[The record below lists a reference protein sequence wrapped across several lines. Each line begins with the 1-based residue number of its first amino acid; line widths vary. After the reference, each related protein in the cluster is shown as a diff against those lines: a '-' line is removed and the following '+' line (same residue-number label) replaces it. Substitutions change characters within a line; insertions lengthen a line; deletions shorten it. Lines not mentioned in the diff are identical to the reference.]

1 MKTALF
7 SGKRAGV
14 SERSRFSNLI
24 FIVVHSA
31 LALTLVIQS
40 RYLNLAFQIF
50 GARLLIFSRL
60 LLCFN
65 CLE

>member
-1 MKTALF
+1 MKPALF
-7 SGKRAGV
+7 SGKRADV
-14 SERSRFSNLI
+14 SERNRFSNLI

-60 LLCFN
+60 FLCFN

>member
-1 MKTALF
+1 MKLALF
-7 SGKRAGV
+7 SRKRADV

-24 FIVVHSA
+24 FIVVHTA
-31 LALTLVIQS
+31 LALTLVIQT

-65 CLE
+65 RLE

>member
-1 MKTALF
+1 MKPALF
-7 SGKRAGV
+7 SGKRADV

>member
-7 SGKRAGV
+7 PEKRADV
-14 SERSRFSNLI
+14 FERSRFSNLR

-31 LALTLVIQS
+31 LALMLVIQS

-50 GARLLIFSRL
+50 GARLLIF
-60 LLCFN
+60 
-65 CLE
+65 